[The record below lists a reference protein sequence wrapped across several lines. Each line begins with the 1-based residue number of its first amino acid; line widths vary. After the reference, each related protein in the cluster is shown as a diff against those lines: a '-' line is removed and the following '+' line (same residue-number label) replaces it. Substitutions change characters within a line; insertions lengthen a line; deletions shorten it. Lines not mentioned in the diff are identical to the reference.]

1 MIEVIANLVT
11 PAMLAMAPPSM
22 PAIDYSYDWQQQRSE
37 ITLNGEKLDN
47 IAAGSM
53 RGSNSFVG
61 GTLTVDDWNQ
71 D

>member
-11 PAMLAMAPPSM
+11 PAMLAMSPPSM
-22 PAIDYSYDWQQQRSE
+22 PVVDFTYDWQKQRSE
-37 ITLNGEKLDN
+37 VTLNGEKLDN

-53 RGSNSFVG
+53 RGTSSAFG
-61 GTLTVDDWNQ
+61 GQITMDDWNQ